1 MEEINDARDQIEEIL
16 NRKEYRIYH
25 DESRNVF
32 QEWWNQVKDWLAN
45 VLENLFPAIES
56 GSGVAEVVLILVIL
70 AAILLL
76 GIAVFLLVR
85 NKTRRSTFGKHKPL
99 HSAQELSWTYHKHL
113 REALKYE
120 ENEHYSPATRH
131 LFLALLLFFHE
142 KEWLE
147 AKLWKTNWEY
157 YDELR
162 KVNQSWAD
170 EFYDLALVFD
180 EVAYG
185 EYEIGKEEFTQFRKK
200 AFVWLNDKEGGKETK
215 DAKS

>member
-1 MEEINDARDQIEEIL
+1 MEQTNNARDRIEEIL
-16 NRKEYRIYH
+16 NGKEYRIYY

-32 QEWWNQVKDWLAN
+32 QKWWAQVKEWLTDF
-45 VLENLFPAIES
+45 LESLFPTIES
-56 GSGVAEVVLILVIL
+56 GSGTAEVVLVFIILGAL
-70 AAILLL
+70 LLL

-85 NKTRRSTFGKHKPL
+85 NKKRNANLSKHKPL
-99 HSAQELSWTYHKHL
+99 HSAEELNWTYQRHL
-113 REALKYE
+113 QEALKHE
-120 ENEHYSPATRH
+120 ENHLYSPATRH

-162 KVNQSWAD
+162 KVKQSWAE

-185 EYEIGKEEFTQFRKK
+185 EYEIDKVEYNLFREK
-200 AFVWLNDKEGGKETK
+200 AFGWLEHPEGGKEK
-215 DAKS
+215 QHAKP